1 MKYIEQGLGG
11 GDAQCQE
18 LSFYGTSSPPSP
30 PVDVF
35 TNLEALELHYLGV
48 LIKILLQRHH

>member
-30 PVDVF
+30 PVF

-48 LIKILLQRHH
+48 LIKILWQRHR